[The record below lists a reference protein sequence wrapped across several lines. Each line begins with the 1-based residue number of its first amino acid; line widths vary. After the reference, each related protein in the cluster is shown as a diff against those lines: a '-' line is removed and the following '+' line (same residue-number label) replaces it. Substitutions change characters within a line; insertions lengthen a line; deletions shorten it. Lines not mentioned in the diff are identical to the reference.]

1 MQTFLDTLDA
11 LVETAPVIIA
21 IDGPCAAGKTTF
33 AERLSSRYDDARV
46 FHMDDFFL
54 QPKMRSPERLQ
65 TPGGNVDHE
74 RFQSEVLIP
83 LTRREPFTYHKYNC
97 QTDALTP
104 VAVEPARLSIVE
116 GAYSLHPS
124 LRDYYDL
131 RVFLDVDE
139 DTQAKRILIRN
150 SPDMAQRFFSEWI
163 PLEQAYF
170 RAMRVRE
177 AADFVLSPV

>member
-1 MQTFLDTLDA
+1 MQSFLATLDA
-11 LVETAPVIIA
+11 LVEAAPVIIA

-33 AERLSSRYDDARV
+33 SENLIRRFDDALV

-54 QPKMRSPERLQ
+54 QPGMRTQERLN

-74 RFQSEVLIP
+74 RFLLEVLLP
-83 LTRREPFTYHKYNC
+83 LTRREPFTYRQYNC

-104 VAVEPARLSIVE
+104 VAVLPARLSIVE
-116 GAYSLHPS
+116 GAYSLHPL

-131 RVFLDVDE
+131 TVFLDVDE
-139 DTQAKRILIRN
+139 DLQTKRILLRN
-150 SPDMAQRFFSEWI
+150 TPDMARRFFNEWI

-170 RAMRVRE
+170 QDMQVRD
-177 AADFVLSPV
+177 AADFVLART